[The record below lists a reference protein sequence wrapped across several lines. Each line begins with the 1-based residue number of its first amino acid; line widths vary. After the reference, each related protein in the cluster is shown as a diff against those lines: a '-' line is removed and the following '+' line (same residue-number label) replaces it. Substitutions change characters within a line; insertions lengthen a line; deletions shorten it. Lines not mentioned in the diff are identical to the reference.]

1 MMAVIETKFSIGDVV
16 YFASTKTERK
26 QHPCPDCLGTK
37 KWKAISPAGS
47 EYQFDCP
54 RCSASYRADHD
65 LSLDYTIFAPTARR
79 LTIGSVRTD
88 SAGGTQ
94 YMCLETGVGSGS
106 LFDEDRLFSA
116 EDEAL
121 KHAQALADNANNG
134 GVPWV
139 AEQYN
144 KTLEVNDYQLSD
156 GREHLEAT
164 RARRLSYKLG
174 ELQDDISS
182 CQSMDDVK
190 RLVESFKEG
199 GA

>member
-26 QHPCPDCLGTK
+26 QHPCPDCLGAK

-47 EYQFDCP
+47 EYHFDCP

-65 LSLDYTIFAPTARR
+65 LSLDYTIFAPTAIR
-79 LTIGSVRTD
+79 LTIGSIRTD
-88 SAGGTQ
+88 SANKTQ
-94 YMCLETGVGSGS
+94 YMFLETGVGSGS
-106 LFDEDRLFSA
+106 IYDEDRLFLT
-116 EDEAL
+116 EEVAL
-121 KHAQALADNANNG
+121 QAAQALADTANNG
-134 GVPWV
+134 AVSWV

-144 KTLEVNDYQLSD
+144 KTLDAKDYQLND

>member
-1 MMAVIETKFSIGDVV
+1 MAVIETKFSIGDVV

-37 KWKAISPAGS
+37 KWKAISPAGG

-54 RCSASYRADHD
+54 RCSASYRADRE
-65 LSLDYTIFAPTARR
+65 LSLDYTIFAPIAIR
-79 LTIGSVRTD
+79 LTIGSIRTD
-88 SAGGTQ
+88 SADKTQ

-106 LFDEDRLFSA
+106 IYNESILFLT

-121 KHAQALADNANNG
+121 KAAQAIAYEANNG
-134 GVPWV
+134 GVTWV

-156 GREHLEAT
+156 GREHLEAV
-164 RARRLSYKLG
+164 RARRLSYRLG
-174 ELQDDISS
+174 DLRDEIAGRV
-182 CQSMDDVK
+182 SMEDV
-190 RLVESFKEG
+190 RRIIESFKDG